1 MAHII
6 KEEKAEVMRD
16 IAVYVIVSPFDEN
29 AFYISK
35 TGSDRLRKTYTEHYG
50 LRIAKTKTLF
60 AKAKELNLLPAIY
73 VLESTRMSDREAFR
87 RCVAWTK
94 YFLEKGFSQISP
106 DILTE
111 YANDLTDATGEFY
124 DKIKD
129 EPLEEVLQPD
139 GGILPNYGKRSPPKT
154 KDSSTVISIHLS
166 DSEYAQIKERAEKQ
180 GLSLGAYCLK
190 MSLNGRVVQN
200 DFSMIGKYLE
210 EFTKSKT
217 LLRQILFTIYKTGNY
232 YPADLKN
239 IQKYI
244 DNLTEIQKKVN
255 DEITRAMQ
263 TLRE

>member
-16 IAVYVIVSPFDEN
+16 ITIYVILSPFNEK

-35 TGSDRLRKTYTEHYG
+35 TGSDRLRKTYAEHYG

-60 AKAKELNLLPAIY
+60 SRAKELNLLPAIY
-73 VLESTRMSDREAFR
+73 VLKTAKMSDRDAFR

-94 YFLEKGFSQISP
+94 YFLEKGFSQISA

-111 YANDLTDATGEFY
+111 YANDLTESTKEFY
-124 DKIKD
+124 EKIKD
-129 EPLEEVLQPD
+129 EPLDEVLQPD
-139 GGILPNYGKRSPPKT
+139 GGVLPNYGKRPPPKI

-166 DSEYAQIKERAEKQ
+166 EKEYTKIREQAAEQ
-180 GLSLGAYCLK
+180 GLSMGAYCLK
-190 MSLNGRVVQN
+190 MSLNGKVIQT
-200 DFSMIGKYLE
+200 DFSVIGKYLD
-210 EFTKSKT
+210 EFTKSKM

-239 IQKYI
+239 IQKCI
-244 DNLTEIQKKVN
+244 DQLTEIQKKVN
-255 DEITRAMQ
+255 DEITRAIQ